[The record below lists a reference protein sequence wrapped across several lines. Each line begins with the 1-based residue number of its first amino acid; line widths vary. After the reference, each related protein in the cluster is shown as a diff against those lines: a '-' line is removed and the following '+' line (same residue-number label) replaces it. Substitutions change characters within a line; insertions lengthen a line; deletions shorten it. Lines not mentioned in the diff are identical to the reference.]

1 MPECSRTADLSTV
14 NLFFQTEIGDSGA
27 PMQQLFTNAIRIP
40 AEWLRTAR
48 DNTRAATE
56 SPTLPVW
63 IAVAGVLIDFGL
75 MHLSY
80 RHTEMTWSVRWVISA
95 TLMFLVRLAAVS
107 AILYC
112 TCRFFRVP
120 ATSFGIRPQ
129 TMLADFRWSFRI
141 WFLFLLV
148 AGAVV
153 AAGVAAAVVL
163 GIHLPAPPQFVAD
176 LLSGQW
182 RVGRFAV
189 FAILG
194 TLGNV
199 LVVVTEELIYRSLV
213 LPPLMRRLG
222 LWPAIVI
229 SAIIFGLAHVV
240 PFGIVR
246 IPAPQIIGGTLM
258 AFGFAV
264 RWSVVPAMVIHLFG
278 NLFAG
283 IVVFGYVQLFH
294 AYPKL
299 FVGA

>member
-1 MPECSRTADLSTV
+1 MTSALRVLK
-14 NLFFQTEIGDSGA
+14 
-27 PMQQLFTNAIRIP
+27 
-40 AEWLRTAR
+40 EWLRAAQ
-48 DNTRAATE
+48 DNTRGARE

-63 IAVAGVLIDFGL
+63 VAVAGVLIDFGL
-75 MHLSY
+75 MHLWY
-80 RHTEMTWSVRWVISA
+80 RHTEMTWSVRWVISG
-95 TLMFLVRLAAVS
+95 TLMFLVRLATVS

-112 TCRFFRVP
+112 ACRFYRVP
-120 ATSFGIRPQ
+120 TASLGIRPK

-141 WFLFLLV
+141 WFLFLLM
-148 AGAVV
+148 GGVV
-153 AAGVAAAVVL
+153 LAAGVAAAVVL
-163 GIHLPAPPQFVAD
+163 GIPLPAPPQFVAD

-182 RVGRFAV
+182 SVGRFTV

-199 LVVVTEELIYRSLV
+199 LVVVTEELIYRSLL
-213 LPPLMRRLG
+213 LPPLTRRLG
-222 LWPAIVI
+222 LWPAILI

-240 PFGIVR
+240 PFGIVG
-246 IPAPQIIGGTLM
+246 IPAPQIIGGMLM

-283 IVVFGYVQLFH
+283 IFVFGYVQLFQ